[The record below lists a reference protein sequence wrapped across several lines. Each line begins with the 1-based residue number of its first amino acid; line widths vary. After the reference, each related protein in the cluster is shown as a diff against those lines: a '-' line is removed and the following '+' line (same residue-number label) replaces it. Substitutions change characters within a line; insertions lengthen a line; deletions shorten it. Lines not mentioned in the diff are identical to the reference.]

1 MTFPET
7 SVPEIAAAD
16 SAACGRQ
23 TVAIRP

>member
-16 SAACGRQ
+16 SAAWWTPNCGD
-23 TVAIRP
+23 